1 MKMNAKP
8 EPSTAAMIWNALAG
22 IAIGSLVY
30 AFAYPVT
37 MGFALFD
44 LKFLLVYSGCLA
56 ALFGFGP
63 LAWFVAH
70 KRQRDLA
77 RAGFSIGLGIAA
89 GGLLGAWMFSITDR
103 PRALLEFGAPLTL
116 LFLFAPLPALPP
128 RFARVFGSGGLAA
141 LVLLLAG
148 VSSTEMIAD
157 QGYAVDTRPQIP
169 ATNAQQETDASGRPD
184 IFLVSIDTLRADA
197 ILDPKVPTPFLD
209 ELRARSLRSDYAL
222 AASPSTLPSHITMV
236 LGESPLQHGAYTNLG
251 HLDDN
256 GATTLPEVLGQ
267 AGYRRVGT
275 AANGLLDAYTGFD
288 RGFEV
293 LVNVAPRTVQEVSPK
308 RVALSGRRMVWY
320 SMPLPD
326 LLSMKLSIGLTMRR
340 LHGSGTLVAED
351 PILADPVR
359 ELSLAYLEDLYSE
372 PTPFFFFLHFM
383 DPHAPY
389 KASPQFLGKLG
400 GERAM
405 PSRYSSYTP
414 GTTMQCL
421 EVLTALREGDSTAP
435 EALQILRDRYHEE
448 VMMVDDA
455 LAKIFARV
463 EQSGRPT
470 VILFTS
476 DHGEHFAENDH
487 MTHGNTLFAPN
498 IQVPFFIAGPGI
510 TAGELR
516 VRPTNQDIPL
526 TLLNAAGFKTDRFG
540 AGRNLLDPNVA
551 ETPYAASHDDLLAV
565 YLDGYKLI
573 LDWQANDG
581 PASSLTPVALY
592 RMADGVAEPNNLLG
606 SAELKEQQAALL
618 AYAEQRRDEAVKRG
632 LREFDDAER
641 VNLAE
646 MGYVFG
652 ADGNATEE
660 GH

>member
-1 MKMNAKP
+1 MDAKP
-8 EPSTAAMIWNALAG
+8 EPSTTAMVWNALAG
-22 IAIGSLVY
+22 IAVGSLVY
-30 AFAYPVT
+30 ALVYPVT

-56 ALFGFGP
+56 ALLGFGP
-63 LAWFVAH
+63 LAWFVAR
-70 KRQRDLA
+70 KRQRNLA

-116 LFLFAPLPALPP
+116 MFLFVPLPALPQ
-128 RFARVFGSGGLAA
+128 RLARVLGSGGLAA
-141 LVLLLAG
+141 LILLVAG

-157 QGYAVDTRPQIP
+157 QGYAVETRPQLP
-169 ATNAQQETDASGRPD
+169 ATNAQQEADASGRPD

-197 ILDPKVPTPFLD
+197 ILNPDVPTPFLD

-222 AASPSTLPSHITMV
+222 AASPSTLPSHITMM

-251 HLDDN
+251 HLDEN
-256 GATTLPEVLGQ
+256 GSTTLPEVLGQ

-320 SMPLPD
+320 SVPLPD
-326 LLSMKLSIGLTMRR
+326 LLSMKLSVGLTMRR

-359 ELSLAYLEDLYSE
+359 ELSLAYLEDLYSDT
-372 PTPFFFFLHFM
+372 TPFFFFLHFM

-389 KASPQFLGKLG
+389 KASPEFLGKLG
-400 GERAM
+400 GEREM
-405 PSRYSSYTP
+405 PARYSSYTP

-421 EVLTALREGDSTAP
+421 EVLTALREGDSSAP

-455 LAKIFARV
+455 LAQIFARV
-463 EQSGRPT
+463 EESGRPT

-487 MTHGNTLFAPN
+487 MTHGNTVFAPN
-498 IQVPFFIAGPGI
+498 IQVPWHRGG
-510 TAGELR
+510 G
-516 VRPTNQDIPL
+516 VD
-526 TLLNAAGFKTDRFG
+526 G
-540 AGRNLLDPNVA
+540 AP
-551 ETPYAASHDDLLAV
+551 H
-565 YLDGYKLI
+565 
-573 LDWQANDG
+573 
-581 PASSLTPVALY
+581 
-592 RMADGVAEPNNLLG
+592 EPRHTT
-606 SAELKEQQAALL
+606 
-618 AYAEQRRDEAVKRG
+618 Y
-632 LREFDDAER
+632 FAER
-641 VNLAE
+641 SWL
-646 MGYVFG
+646 
-652 ADGNATEE
+652 
-660 GH
+660 HHQ